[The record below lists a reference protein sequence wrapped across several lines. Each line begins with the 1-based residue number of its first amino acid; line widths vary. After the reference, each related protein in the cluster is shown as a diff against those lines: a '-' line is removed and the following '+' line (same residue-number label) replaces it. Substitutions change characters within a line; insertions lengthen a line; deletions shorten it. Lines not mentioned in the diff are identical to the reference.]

1 VSGRAGRAPG
11 ARRGDVVIRR
21 GRGRKGHL
29 WRHPPAPRAELR
41 AQESGGNAFCMNDD
55 DNINVQNEDVLCK
68 EIYKMMILLII
79 CDVIVNVPRSFCDLC
94 VANVLLMCC

>member
-1 VSGRAGRAPG
+1 
-11 ARRGDVVIRR
+11 
-21 GRGRKGHL
+21 
-29 WRHPPAPRAELR
+29 
-41 AQESGGNAFCMNDD
+41 MNDD